1 MATLLKGPEVTAAL
15 NAKLVK
21 QTAELKTAGVYP
33 TMAMVRVGEREEDIS
48 YERGAVK
55 RCQHIGAAIRQYVLP
70 LEATQESI
78 LAVIQNLNAD
88 PTVHGVL
95 IFRPLPPHMDDAVV
109 RNALH
114 PAKDLDGIS
123 NAALSYVFSGLST
136 GFPPCT
142 AQACLEIIDYYG
154 IGLKGR
160 KVAVIGRSLVV
171 GKPVSM
177 MLLDRDATVTICH
190 RNTANLPEICRAADV
205 LIVAAGQ
212 AGIVDK
218 SFLAS
223 GQTVIDVGIHPDASG
238 KISGDVVFDQAES
251 VVGAITPVPG
261 GVGAVTTTV
270 LIKHLV
276 EAARRNSKQ

>member
-21 QTAELKTAGVYP
+21 QTAELKAAGIYP
-33 TMAMVRVGEREEDIS
+33 TMAMLRVGEREEDIS

-55 RCQHIGAAIRQYVLP
+55 RCQHIGVAIRQYVLP
-70 LEATQESI
+70 LDSTQETM
-78 LAVIQNLNAD
+78 LAVIQGLNAD

-95 IFRPLPPHMDDAVV
+95 IFRPLPQHMDDAVI

-114 PAKDLDGIS
+114 PSKDLDGIS
-123 NAALSYVFSGLST
+123 NASLSSVFSGIST

-154 IGLKGR
+154 IELKGR
-160 KVAVIGRSLVV
+160 RVAVIGRSLVV

-190 RNTANLPEICRAADV
+190 RNTENLPAICREAEV

-212 AGIVDK
+212 AGVVDK
-218 SFLAS
+218 SYLAP

-238 KISGDVVFDQAES
+238 KISGDVIFEEADPLVR
-251 VVGAITPVPG
+251 AITPVPG

-270 LIKHLV
+270 LIKHLI
-276 EAARRNSKQ
+276 EAARRKLKQ